1 MRFRDRFARRVIFW
15 RMLLSDKMDY
25 LPRYLAAVLLLLL
38 LFFQACKKEEVL
50 PPNPYDGVD
59 YSTDDPDVF
68 QSDPNSIVG
77 IYESILRVKCATPG
91 CHDGH
96 FEPDY
101 RSIQSSWST
110 LVYHQ
115 VVKNTADSAYSY
127 RVVPGDTGQSML
139 WKRLTTGNAQLQQMP
154 ATGSVLSPGE
164 LTQIRTWIEN
174 GARDMF
180 GNLPLLPN
188 NEPTIVA
195 YLAYDQAFS
204 VRFDEADNR
213 LDSLFYNPFKIP
225 HNTTMNLVFLV
236 EDDSTAIP
244 NMQVNQL
251 RLSLDK
257 DDFAG
262 AQTVNAFYFNAAGGI
277 WVAPVNSG
285 NFAVGDTV
293 YFRYRI
299 NDGDQT
305 FNTEFPRDDQPD
317 PYKTYASFFVTP

>member
-1 MRFRDRFARRVIFW
+1 
-15 RMLLSDKMDY
+15 
-25 LPRYLAAVLLLLL
+25 
-38 LFFQACKKEEVL
+38 
-50 PPNPYDGVD
+50 
-59 YSTDDPDVF
+59 
-68 QSDPNSIVG
+68 
-77 IYESILRVKCATPG
+77 
-91 CHDGH
+91 
-96 FEPDY
+96 
-101 RSIQSSWST
+101 
-110 LVYHQ
+110 
-115 VVKNTADSAYSY
+115 
-127 RVVPGDTGQSML
+127 
-139 WKRLTTGNAQLQQMP
+139 
-154 ATGSVLSPGE
+154 
-164 LTQIRTWIEN
+164 
-174 GARDMF
+174 MF

-204 VRFDEADNR
+204 VRFDEANNR

-244 NMQVNQL
+244 DMQVNQL

-293 YFRYRI
+293 YFRYQI